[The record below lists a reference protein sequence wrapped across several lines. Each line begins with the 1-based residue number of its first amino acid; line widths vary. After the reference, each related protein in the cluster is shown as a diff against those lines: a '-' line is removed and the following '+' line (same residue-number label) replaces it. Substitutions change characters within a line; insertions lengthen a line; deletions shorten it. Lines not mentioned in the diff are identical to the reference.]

1 MDLRERKMKVKGK
14 DRQASNI
21 VRQFS
26 LGIERQSGN
35 DVVNDL
41 TVHVGE
47 AVVATRVTVG

>member
-1 MDLRERKMKVKGK
+1 MKKRMKEYTNGK
-14 DRQASNI
+14 QASIFNRAI
-21 VRQFS
+21 RY
-26 LGIERQSGN
+26 LGIEGQSGD